1 MHSSKGNSLEKEL
14 SMHRNRFKM
23 LGLGVLVFALVQGA
37 DAADLKKVIEMPDA
51 SKILKKDRLAPPK
64 KYTMPQGCI
73 TNDPLAIARGEYIF
87 HNLNG
92 KKAKKK
98 PPKGLAKFVK
108 VNGKKKPKQYGNCV
122 ACHNIEG
129 AHGAGNIGPDLHN
142 YKQHFLDTGVRTHQ
156 YVYQQIADPRIHNK
170 NTHMTVNLTTG
181 LFTPREICDIASYV
195 VSDKSK

>member
-1 MHSSKGNSLEKEL
+1 
-14 SMHRNRFKM
+14 MHRNRRLM
-23 LGLGVLVFALVQGA
+23 LSAGLLAFSLSEAVHS
-37 DAADLKKVIEMPDA
+37 ADLKSIIEMPDA

-64 KYTMPQGCI
+64 KYTMPKECI
-73 TNDPLAIARGEYIF
+73 TTDPLAIARGEYIF

-98 PPKGLAKFVK
+98 PPKGLAKFVM

-129 AHGAGNIGPDLHN
+129 AKGGGNVGPNLSH
-142 YKQHFLDTGVRTHQ
+142 YKQYFIDTGVRSYA
-156 YVYQQIADPRIHNK
+156 YVYQQIADPRIHNP

-195 VSDKSK
+195 VSEKK